1 MKTAVGASGGD
12 FPEWIVN
19 RLTELTG
26 ASHSEVIG
34 ALLVANH
41 DPKQAIE
48 ILKEMGYE
56 AQGEW
61 QEMEITAAMVK
72 QLRDETDAPMME
84 CKVALTEA
92 GGDMTKAKALL
103 REKGKAAAAKR
114 ADRTTAAGVV
124 AMSTSADGKTV
135 GAVVLESETDF
146 VSKNPEFVAIAQKIA
161 DIFLANDPGSDPTSV
176 AGVKD
181 LAESGVALF
190 RENVRVA
197 KAVRITSA
205 NSIATYVH
213 HDNTKGSII
222 TFSAGDGSDEA
233 VRKVAVHATAFPPE
247 VIRKDQLSQDR
258 LNAELAIEKQRALN
272 EGKAE
277 QMAENIAKGRVNKEF
292 VKSAVLL
299 EQPFYMDTA
308 RSVSQYL
315 EQEGKGA
322 TIDGFVYLAVG
333 QN

>member
-1 MKTAVGASGGD
+1 
-12 FPEWIVN
+12 
-19 RLTELTG
+19 
-26 ASHSEVIG
+26 
-34 ALLVANH
+34 
-41 DPKQAIE
+41 
-48 ILKEMGYE
+48 
-56 AQGEW
+56 
-61 QEMEITAAMVK
+61 MEITAAMVK

-84 CKVALTEA
+84 CKAALNEA
-92 GGDMTKAKALL
+92 GGDMDKAKSLL

-114 ADRTTAAGVV
+114 ADRTTAAGSV
-124 AMSTSADGKTV
+124 AMATSADGKAV

-161 DIFLANDPGSDPTSV
+161 EIFLATDPGSDPTSV

-181 LAESGVALF
+181 LVEGGVALF
-190 RENVRVA
+190 RENIKVA
-197 KAVRITSA
+197 KAVRISSS
-205 NSIATYVH
+205 NEIATYVH

-222 TFSAGDGSDEA
+222 TFSNGSGADEA

-247 VIRKDQLSQDR
+247 VINKEELSQDR

-272 EGKAE
+272 EGKNE

-322 TIDGFVYLAVG
+322 KIDGFVYLAVG
-333 QN
+333 QS

>member
-1 MKTAVGASGGD
+1 
-12 FPEWIVN
+12 
-19 RLTELTG
+19 
-26 ASHSEVIG
+26 
-34 ALLVANH
+34 
-41 DPKQAIE
+41 
-48 ILKEMGYE
+48 
-56 AQGEW
+56 
-61 QEMEITAAMVK
+61 MEITAAMVK

-84 CKVALTEA
+84 CKAALTEA
-92 GGDMTKAKALL
+92 GGDMDRAKALL

-161 DIFLANDPGSDPTSV
+161 DIFLSNDPGSDPTSV

-190 RENVRVA
+190 RENVKVA
-197 KAVRITSA
+197 KAVRITST

-222 TFSAGDGSDEA
+222 TFASGDGANEA

-258 LNAELAIEKQRALN
+258 LQAELAIEKQRAMN
-272 EGKAE
+272 EGKPE
-277 QMAENIAKGRVNKEF
+277 QMAENIAQGRVNKEF